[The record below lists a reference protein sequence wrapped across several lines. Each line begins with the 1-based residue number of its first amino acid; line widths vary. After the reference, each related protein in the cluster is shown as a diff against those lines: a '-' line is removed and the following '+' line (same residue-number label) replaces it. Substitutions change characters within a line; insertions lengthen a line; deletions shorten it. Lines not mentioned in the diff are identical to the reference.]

1 MSEKQAAALVAWTVL
16 WASTA
21 TSAAAET
28 AESPNSLLSSSE
40 WVMGLS
46 ETAGTLGYDPWALG
60 SMWDET
66 ESFGNWD
73 NWADKTGAQQKA
85 FRPARDRAKQPYLAG
100 VHSPAALLLQI
111 EHMPG
116 PALLLFLS
124 VSAALAITGPVSN
137 KRHRP
142 E

>member
-1 MSEKQAAALVAWTVL
+1 MSEKQAAALVACAVL
-16 WASTA
+16 WVSTA
-21 TSAAAET
+21 TSAAAESS
-28 AESPNSLLSSSE
+28 ESQNSLLSNSQ

-46 ETAGTLGYDPWALG
+46 ETAVTFGDDPWALG
-60 SMWDET
+60 SMWDGT

-73 NWADKTGAQQKA
+73 NWAGKSAAQPEA
-85 FRPARDRAKQPYLAG
+85 PRPATEGEEQPYLAG
-100 VHSPAALLLQI
+100 VHSPATLLLQI

-124 VSAALAITGPVSN
+124 LSAALAITGPVSN
-137 KRHRP
+137 KRHHS

>member
-16 WASTA
+16 WVSTA

-28 AESPNSLLSSSE
+28 SESRNSLLSNSE

-46 ETAGTLGYDPWALG
+46 ETGDTFWDDPWAIG
-60 SMWDET
+60 SNWDGTET
-66 ESFGNWD
+66 FGNWD
-73 NWADKTGAQQKA
+73 NSADKRGPRPEA
-85 FRPARDRAKQPYLAG
+85 FRPATERDKQPYLAG
-100 VHSPAALLLQI
+100 VHSPATLLLQI

-137 KRHRP
+137 KRHHS

>member
-16 WASTA
+16 WVSTA

-28 AESPNSLLSSSE
+28 SESRNSLLSNTE

-46 ETAGTLGYDPWALG
+46 ETAVTLGDDPWAIG
-60 SMWDET
+60 SNWDGT

-73 NWADKTGAQQKA
+73 DWADKSGAQPEPP
-85 FRPARDRAKQPYLAG
+85 RPATEREKQPYLAG
-100 VHSPAALLLQI
+100 VHSPATLLLQI

-137 KRHRP
+137 KRHRS